1 MRPFVVSAILA
12 LTVAALT
19 SAPLRAAQ
27 AAGVPQ
33 RPPQAP
39 APTANPEP
47 EPAKPAHTPPPT
59 HEPSPSPTPQPAA
72 TSSPTTE
79 KEFKQLVVMIR
90 ASLSGSPVIGAGVV
104 VGYQNDRLYVAT
116 ANHVVR
122 TTALTGEAVS
132 AEDIHVEFSWLPGE
146 SSAAKLLTTFD
157 ETLDL
162 AVLAIPDASKLAVPP
177 LAWAVLVRPDT
188 LSPGEKVIPVGNPL
202 GESWF
207 VPHQPHLVSRVNS
220 QTIETEG
227 ELKHGHS
234 GGALTTEDW
243 GIVGL
248 LRREGGLLG
257 ESTRIDLVVE
267 QLKRWKYPVDA
278 TFKTRATTA
287 GTGDSTMTLPRE
299 RQAAE
304 AVALEWMDAMIAR
317 NFNRLA
323 AVIEAPFYF
332 DNELLVSR
340 ENLEN
345 RFKSVLNKGERGGA
359 EPAITIQ
366 RIKARTVAEARA
378 EGQDLSRDRFGNSM
392 TIDDGDW
399 MVTAITGTAGRSS
412 TDGTLLLIR
421 KVNGVLKVVGFWN

>member
-1 MRPFVVSAILA
+1 M
-12 LTVAALT
+12 
-19 SAPLRAAQ
+19 
-27 AAGVPQ
+27 
-33 RPPQAP
+33 
-39 APTANPEP
+39 
-47 EPAKPAHTPPPT
+47 
-59 HEPSPSPTPQPAA
+59 
-72 TSSPTTE
+72 
-79 KEFKQLVVMIR
+79 
-90 ASLSGSPVIGAGVV
+90 IGAGVV

-132 AEDIHVEFSWLPGE
+132 AEDIHVEFSRLPGA

-177 LAWAVLVRPDT
+177 LAWAGTRPSRYAQPGGEGDPGWQSARRELVRAAST
-188 LSPGEKVIPVGNPL
+188 APGVAGQQSDYRNRRRIEAWPL
-202 GESWF
+202 GRR
-207 VPHQPHLVSRVNS
+207 P
-220 QTIETEG
+220 
-227 ELKHGHS
+227 
-234 GGALTTEDW
+234 TTED

-248 LRREGGLLG
+248 LRREGGRLG

-304 AVALEWMDAMIAR
+304 AVALEWMDATIAR

-399 MVTAITGTAGRSS
+399 MVTALTGSAGRSS